1 MKNIDE
7 FLAIINL
14 CNDDELEI
22 LTSHCNELLNERK
35 TAAREALRLELM
47 GNLQQVIGAIL
58 GNGFDLIIT
67 NTERNEYDGHEEVW
81 FGSDDHYSIEIE

>member
-1 MKNIDE
+1 
-7 FLAIINL
+7 
-14 CNDDELEI
+14 
-22 LTSHCNELLNERK
+22 
-35 TAAREALRLELM
+35 M

-81 FGSDDHYSIEIE
+81 FGSDDHYSIEIEQRFTATLILCKITAGQLTKN